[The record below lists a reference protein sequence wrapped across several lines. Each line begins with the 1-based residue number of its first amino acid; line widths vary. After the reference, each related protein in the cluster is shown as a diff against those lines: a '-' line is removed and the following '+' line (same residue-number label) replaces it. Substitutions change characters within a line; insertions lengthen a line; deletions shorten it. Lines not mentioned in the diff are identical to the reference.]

1 MAGRVTIK
9 WHGWLVL
16 VASVAAALAASNLP
30 AGRHVDL
37 LGYDLLMAA
46 APRAPAA
53 RDDVAV
59 VGIDDDDT
67 IADQRLREKVA
78 DMPRVFRRDYL
89 AKVLEALLD
98 AGAAG
103 IGLDIV
109 LSGSVY
115 KTCEKEADRKLKNV
129 LRKARM
135 LGRPVVL
142 GFYPASPG
150 KKSELP
156 HDYFLLSVDR
166 VAFLNFDEDLDER
179 RRSVGSF
186 DPRPGHGRP
195 GHYGTFDRL

>member
-1 MAGRVTIK
+1 MARRVTIK
-9 WHGWLVL
+9 WHGWVVL
-16 VASVAAALAASNLP
+16 LASVAAALAASNLP

-46 APRAPAA
+46 VPRAPAG

-67 IADQRLREKVA
+67 IADQRLREEVS

-109 LSGSVY
+109 LSSSVY
-115 KTCEKEADRKLKNV
+115 KTCDKEADRKLK
-129 LRKARM
+129 
-135 LGRPVVL
+135 
-142 GFYPASPG
+142 
-150 KKSELP
+150 
-156 HDYFLLSVDR
+156 
-166 VAFLNFDEDLDER
+166 
-179 RRSVGSF
+179 
-186 DPRPGHGRP
+186 
-195 GHYGTFDRL
+195 